1 MFTINIYLRFALI
14 ALFLGGGI
22 LLAFLYGFW
31 YASVPILIG
40 LILVAGY
47 IFLGT
52 ISSAAQLVQDT
63 KLDEAEK
70 RLDMTL
76 KPEWL
81 YASNRAFY
89 YIMKGTFAIN
99 RKNTEEGEI
108 WLKKAREVKVPTDNE
123 RAMIE
128 LQLANIAASKGK
140 WNQAQIHLKVIKDL
154 NITESMIKEQVKQF
168 EKAFANRGQAKAAM
182 MIGKQ
187 GGHIGMGGGKRRRPK
202 MR

>member
-14 ALFLGGGI
+14 GLFLGGGI

-99 RKNTEEGEI
+99 RKNTEEGET

-182 MIGKQ
+182 MMGKQ

>member
-182 MIGKQ
+182 MMGKQ

>member
-182 MIGKQ
+182 MMGKQ
-187 GGHIGMGGGKRRRPK
+187 GGHIGIGGGKRRRPK